1 MTVFLLFIS
10 SRHFKLPSAN
20 TLQSPPFEQGSV
32 ALVPRQVLP
41 RSQYRAGPG
50 CLNRVSASIGGPLP
64 GLGCHAEWQ
73 RGEVGLIRR
82 AAVKTRMGTPAV
94 IEVEISADRAARLA
108 DGVIGPQVHLLVFD
122 AAPEPFDKHVVPPCA
137 LAVHADRDAVVGE
150 HACKSLSGE
159 LRALIRVEDVR
170 LAVT

>member
-1 MTVFLLFIS
+1 MS
-10 SRHFKLPSAN
+10 E
-20 TLQSPPFEQGSV
+20 QSF
-32 ALVPRQVLP
+32 
-41 RSQYRAGPG
+41 
-50 CLNRVSASIGGPLP
+50 RVDRWSLCR

-108 DGVIGPQVHLLVFD
+108 DAVIGPQVHLLVFD
-122 AAPEPFDKHVVPPCA
+122 AAPEPLDEHVVAPCA

-150 HACKSLSGE
+150 HAGE
-159 LRALIRVEDVR
+159 GRAR
-170 LAVT
+170 